1 MINKYYKRWLALGLS
16 AAVLAGNFGGFNM
29 AEAADVTG
37 KNLIE
42 NPGFEN
48 DKTGWDFGEKGA
60 GVASNNKH
68 SGKKHFFID
77 GATEAKDVYEV
88 SQEIKIPADGVYQ
101 TSLWAACGGKNGTF
115 GVRKAD
121 GTVLS
126 ETVLSGGTY
135 TQYTISEGLTLK
147 KGDVVE
153 VYVKEGTGWINGDD
167 FEFVCTEQTGST
179 DADYIFEGNMVEN
192 GDFNDGVNG
201 WTIKAGG
208 TANNNG
214 YPSNDTHYYLNGNG
228 SLEQEIEVPYTGT
241 YKASTW
247 VSASGKNGVFGVKN
261 ADGEVIKSEK
271 LASQKE
277 YKHYELEFDLEKG
290 DKVTIFIQGTNG
302 WTNGDKFSLTF
313 DKTGFG
319 NMLINS
325 DFKTDEEWTGVQA
338 EIGSGKAILKDAAS
352 EIEQD
357 FYVPVAG
364 PYIAEVVLENAENAT
379 VSLGESEKTKING
392 GQTVTVQLADLQIG
406 DKVTAK
412 VSGKATVKSFTV
424 KFDTKAFDNTLPTAS
439 EVKIDYESEEEDIL
453 AGSYMFADA
462 DKHVEGPTTYKWY
475 AADAREGEYT
485 EIPDAVE
492 STYQVEEEYKNKYIK
507 FEVIPVDEYQG
518 QGEPVRSEAFEPVA
532 LNIKRFTT
540 NPTAYE
546 TKISA
551 KNRTIHMKYYYETDL
566 SSIQLEEM
574 KLVEGVESSVK
585 TGESMDLTK
594 EFKFKV
600 KAGEGKE
607 AVWTVTAEEA
617 EKKVVVRSSNK
628 YLEDTF
634 NWAAQKQRQF
644 VMTGK
649 TGPINVPQASGQT
662 AEYIP
667 SYWAGYYDRTA
678 FYTRDF
684 VHQATGGQIA
694 GLEEENFSMF
704 KAFAKECTEERQW
717 YTVWALNFDGSI
729 YTMDYHNANSFVR
742 EVPAQFEL
750 VEKAYKQYM
759 WSGDRRYIEDE
770 TLWNFYT
777 NVMTKYADSHDAN
790 ANGVVQEVGTGIF
803 NGSCT
808 YNERGRH
815 IIESGDAIGSQ
826 YQATLAYAAMLEE
839 RGDTSG
845 SKEWY
850 QKAEELKKYFN
861 EEWSVSDKMDSEY
874 VCAWGPNGEKYSDFS
889 KETSWFM
896 PMKLITEP
904 GERNDAYIDFVLEN
918 LGEGIGDPNI
928 TTEPNNLEAYTYIPD
943 MLFPYNRSD
952 DAWKWM
958 KYITS
963 IKDEPHERPI
973 QGTNGD
979 YPEISFTFVSHTI
992 EGMMGV
998 EPDAA
1003 NNFIATV
1010 PRLPQEVPDVTADHI
1025 DIADSELS
1033 LTHVGNTSSA
1043 LTNTVG
1049 PDLTWEV
1056 RFYGEH
1062 NYIKIGNEYV
1072 EAQQKELNGE
1082 VISYTTVTVPSGK
1095 TVHAEVASK
1104 EDAENAKAAADV
1116 DAKIDAIGEVTLDSK
1131 DAIDEART
1139 AYEALNEKAKGYVTK
1154 LNVLKAAEEKYELL
1168 LQGHEE
1174 MVKAAEEVERL
1185 IANLGEITLDSKD
1198 AVAKARAAYGA
1209 LSGEAK
1215 ALVTNLDV
1223 LEAAEAKIKE
1233 LEELKDPAD
1242 SDTQKPEKP
1251 NDTDPEETV
1260 NTGDD
1265 TSVSLL
1271 GMAMLVL
1278 GIFGFIEMKKRRS

>member
-16 AAVLAGNFGGFNM
+16 AAVLTGNFGGFNM
-29 AEAADVTG
+29 AKAADVTG

-68 SGKKHFFID
+68 SGEKHFFID

-101 TSLWAACGGKNGTF
+101 TSLWAACGGENGTF

-126 ETVLSGGTY
+126 ETVLLGGTY

-179 DADYIFEGNMVEN
+179 DTDYIFQGNMVEN

-214 YPSNDTHYYLNGNG
+214 CPSNDTHYYLNGNG

-247 VSASGKNGVFGVKN
+247 VSASGKNGVFGVKK
-261 ADGEVIKSEK
+261 ADGEVLASEE

-277 YKHYELEFDLEKG
+277 YKQYELQFNLKKG
-290 DKVTIFIQGTNG
+290 DKVTVYVQGTTG

-313 DKTGFG
+313 DKTGFD

-325 DFKTDEEWTGVQA
+325 DFQTDEEWTGVQA

-352 EIEQD
+352 EIAQD
-357 FYVPVAG
+357 FYVPVTG

-379 VSLGESEKTKING
+379 VSLGESEKTGING
-392 GQTVTVQLADLQIG
+392 GQTVAVQLADLQIG

-412 VSGKATVKSFTV
+412 VSGKAKVKSFTV

-462 DKHVEGPTTYKWY
+462 DKHVEGATTYKWY

-492 STYQVEEEYKNKYIK
+492 RTYQVEEEYKNKYIK
-507 FEVIPVDEYQG
+507 FEVTPVDEYLG
-518 QGEPVRSEAFEPVA
+518 QGEAVQSEAFEPVA
-532 LNIKRFTT
+532 LNVKGFTT
-540 NPTAYE
+540 NPAAYD
-546 TKISA
+546 TVISA
-551 KNRTIHMKYYYETDL
+551 KDRTIHVKYYYETDN
-566 SSIQLEEM
+566 
-574 KLVEGVESSVK
+574 SSVQLDELVLAEGAEASVK
-585 TGESMDLTK
+585 AGDNMDITK
-594 EFKFKV
+594 EFRFTV
-600 KAGEGKE
+600 NVGEGKE
-607 AVWTVTAEEA
+607 ATWTVTSEVAD
-617 EKKVVVRSSNK
+617 KKVVVRSSNK
-628 YLEDTF
+628 YLEETF

-649 TGPINVPQASGQT
+649 TGPINVSDNNYEGAEQ

-678 FYTRDF
+678 FYGRDF

-694 GLEEENFSMF
+694 GLEEENFNMF
-704 KAFAKECTEERQW
+704 KAFAEQCTESRGW
-717 YTVWALNFDGSI
+717 YTLWALNFDGSP
-729 YTMDYHNANSFVR
+729 YTVDYKNDNYFVR

-750 VEKAYKQYM
+750 VEKAYEQYL
-759 WSGDRRYIEDE
+759 WSGDKRYIEDE

-777 NVMTKYADSHDAN
+777 NVMTKYVDSHDAN
-790 ANGVVQEVGTGIF
+790 ENGVVQEVGTGIF
-803 NGSCT
+803 DGSCT
-808 YNERGRH
+808 YNERGRQV
-815 IIESGDAIGSQ
+815 IEAGDAIGSQ
-826 YQATLAYAAMLEE
+826 YQATLAYAAMLNE
-839 RGDTSG
+839 RGE
-845 SKEWY
+845 KEESQKWY

-861 EEWSVSDKMDSEY
+861 EEWSVSDNMESGY

-904 GERNDAYIDFVLEN
+904 GERNDAYMDFVIEN
-918 LGEGIGDPNI
+918 LGEGIGDTNI

-952 DAWKWM
+952 EAWKWM

-998 EPDAA
+998 EPDAT
-1003 NNFIATV
+1003 NKFIATV
-1010 PRLPQEVPDVTADHI
+1010 PRLPQEVPDVTANHI
-1025 DIADSELS
+1025 DIGDSELS
-1033 LTHVGNTSSA
+1033 LTHVGNNSSTM
-1043 LTNTVG
+1043 TNTVG

-1056 RFYGEH
+1056 RFYGDH
-1062 NYIKIGNEYV
+1062 NYIKVGEEYV
-1072 EAQQKELNGE
+1072 EAQQKDLNGE
-1082 VISYTTVTVPSGK
+1082 VISYVTTTIKSGETV
-1095 TVHAEVASK
+1095 
-1104 EDAENAKAAADV
+1104 NAQ
-1116 DAKIDAIGEVTLDSK
+1116 T
-1131 DAIDEART
+1131 
-1139 AYEALNEKAKGYVTK
+1139 
-1154 LNVLKAAEEKYELL
+1154 AEEIPAATYTITAEAGKNGQITPDGAVEVGEGETQTFVIAANGGYEI
-1168 LQGHEE
+1168 EE
-1174 MVKAAEEVERL
+1174 VLVDGKNVGDVKEYTFEEVNEDHTIKASFKKVKA
-1185 IANLGEITLDSKD
+1185 GKP
-1198 AVAKARAAYGA
+1198 
-1209 LSGEAK
+1209 EA
-1215 ALVTNLDV
+1215 
-1223 LEAAEAKIKE
+1223 
-1233 LEELKDPAD
+1233 
-1242 SDTQKPEKP
+1242 EKP
-1251 NDTDPEETV
+1251 NDEKPNDEKTSDSDEKESV
-1260 NTGDD
+1260 KTGD
-1265 TSVSLL
+1265 TAQPSFFAGLMGFV
-1271 GMAMLVL
+1271 AM
-1278 GIFGFIEMKKRRS
+1278 FIALFLRKRVR